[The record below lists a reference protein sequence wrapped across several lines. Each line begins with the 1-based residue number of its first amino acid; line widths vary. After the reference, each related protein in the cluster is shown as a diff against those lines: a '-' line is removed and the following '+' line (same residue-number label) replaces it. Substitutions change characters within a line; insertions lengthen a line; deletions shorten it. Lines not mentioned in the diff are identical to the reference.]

1 MASILRRVLDETIE
15 ITINPAA
22 ETLFCKVDPGQ
33 LETALL
39 NLSINARDAMSTS
52 RLTIDIRQTGV
63 VVDDT
68 HLPAGTYVTL
78 TVTDTGMPDNVV
90 SRVFEPFYTTKEQG
104 KGTGLGLSMVYG
116 FVKQSAGHIT
126 VESEMGQGTRV
137 KIIYPFVKV
146 RREKTVGLGCISW
159 SNG

>member
-22 ETLFCKVDPGQ
+22 ETLFCKVGPGQ
-33 LETALL
+33 LETALF
-39 NLSINARDAMSTS
+39 NLSINARDAMPTGG
-52 RLTIDIRQTGV
+52 RLTIDVRQTGV
-63 VVDDT
+63 AVDDT

-78 TVTDTGMPDNVV
+78 NVTDTGMPDNVV

-104 KGTGLGLSMVYG
+104 KGTGLGLSMVYE

-137 KIIYPFVKV
+137 KINYPFVKV
-146 RREKTVGLGCISW
+146 RRE
-159 SNG
+159 